1 MKNLLAVAA
10 VGEAIT
16 GLVLLV
22 YPPIVVRLLFGA
34 EIAGAG
40 VVMSRILGI
49 SLIGFGVSC
58 WPGNVATRALSGM
71 LTYSSLAALYLIYL
85 GLAGEWLGNLLWPA
99 VAAHAILTILSCG
112 CGSKNRG
119 TEVGKHRNPLPATPR
134 RWKTNPGID
143 PTEPPNEIFP
153 DL

>member
-10 VGEAIT
+10 AGEAIT
-16 GLVLLV
+16 GLVLLI

-99 VAAHAILTILSCG
+99 VTAHAILTILLVRVWVKES
-112 CGSKNRG
+112 RG
-119 TEVGKHRNPLPATPR
+119 PSRKTQESTACNPASSEDQSRN
-134 RWKTNPGID
+134 
-143 PTEPPNEIFP
+143 
-153 DL
+153 